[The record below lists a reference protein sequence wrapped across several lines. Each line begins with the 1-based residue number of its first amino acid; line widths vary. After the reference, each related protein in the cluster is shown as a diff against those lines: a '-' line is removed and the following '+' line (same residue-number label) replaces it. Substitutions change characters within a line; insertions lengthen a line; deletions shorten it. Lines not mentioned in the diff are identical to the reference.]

1 MSSRRNPE
9 TLITAALKALRASE
23 RSQSAPR
30 GTTVAGPASAGAIPR
45 SSSAAI
51 IAALKVAIAEN
62 SPMWISYADTD
73 GTNTDQIVDPIR
85 LGGGTMTAFDHR
97 TEQVRTF
104 TIARVSGVAPL
115 EG

>member
-1 MSSRRNPE
+1 M
-9 TLITAALKALRASE
+9 
-23 RSQSAPR
+23 
-30 GTTVAGPASAGAIPR
+30 VAGPASAGAIPR

-51 IAALKVAIAEN
+51 IAALKVAISDN

-85 LGGGTMTAFDHR
+85 LGSGTMTAFDHR

-115 EG
+115 ES